1 MRRTGPRAC
10 RLRLGKEFGRLEQ
23 GSIFSFNRRLQMLAE
38 NGPEG
43 ELEEA
48 GVQPRLSE

>member
-10 RLRLGKEFGRLEQ
+10 RLRLGKEFSRLEPD
-23 GSIFSFNRRLQMLAE
+23 GIFSFNRWPRMLAE

-43 ELEEA
+43 ELGEV
-48 GVQPRLSE
+48 GWQPRLSG